1 MYNNKF
7 ATPVKA
13 KHGLLGSSVKVLP
26 IDSLG
31 RVDEVVYPV
40 AGTNVVTTN
49 MSIRDK
55 SVVERISETKTDNV
69 TQPSGR
75 RYISFLASVRTEH
88 STLGSSDDSFLLS
101 DETLGLVEGLIQT
114 AIEKEFC
121 EGTISKTIDKN
132 HNRFLKSDLAQAV
145 SNSPGSLGTMVGAL
159 EQRFSSKYGIQPTLH
174 VPSSLVSYGNIFK
187 EDKSG
192 VLRTRLGS
200 PVVAGSGYGGSTLP
214 ATTETIYA
222 TGPITTCIGEINET
236 SLTKVIDTNT
246 NTIIAVWE
254 VPVAVVW
261 TTEGILKVD
270 ITL

>member
-7 ATPVKA
+7 ATPIKA

-31 RVDEVVYPV
+31 REDEVVYPV
-40 AGTNVVTTN
+40 AGTNIVTANT
-49 MSIRDK
+49 SIRDR
-55 SVVERISETKTDNV
+55 SVTEKVTETITNNV
-69 TQPSGR
+69 LHPSGR
-75 RYISFLASVRTEH
+75 RYISFLTSVRTEH
-88 STLGSSDDSFLLS
+88 STLGVSDNSFLLS

-114 AIEKEFC
+114 SIEKEFY

-145 SNSPGSLGTMVGAL
+145 SSSPGQLGTMVGVL
-159 EQRFSSKYGIQPTLH
+159 EQSFSAKYGIQPTLH
-174 VPSSLVSYGNIFK
+174 IPSSLVSYGNIFK

-200 PVVAGSGYGGSTLP
+200 PVVAGSGYASSVLP
-214 ATTETIYA
+214 ATTATIYA
-222 TGPITTCIGEINET
+222 TGPITTLVGEIGKN
-236 SLTKVIDTNT
+236 SLSTVVDTKTNT
-246 NTIIAVWE
+246 LIAVWE